1 MDEFR
6 YTLSR
11 QLHKQSPMQLLGA
24 EQVAE
29 LVPIL
34 NMDNIHGGLFT
45 PNEGH
50 IDPYRYPDKYLH
62 ISTLPPQPHHG
73 HRARRPGP
81 GRGARAELRRE
92 RAAAARG
99 RRLGRGDGARHGAGQ
114 PGHQLRRGVLSC
126 FPPIINLYPSQ
137 WLKHDSL
144 KYVRG
149 KHPSLQTGFHGREV
163 GLLAGL
169 ELPLVPVQ
177 HQVSCD
183 WWMSCHV
190 TSIIISDWPVP
201 GHQVRAR
208 RAAAEAGDTR
218 APPPGG
224 LLLLAPGEL

>member
-1 MDEFR
+1 MLLTPIPYTGNIYSTTIYNIYTPDHCYIHSTLLSTLLSTPQITAETGQEVGFHRPGSLRLGTSAARMDEFR

-11 QLHKQSPMQLLGA
+11 QLHKQSPMQLLGP

-50 IDPYRYPDKYLH
+50 IDPYRCPDNYLH

-137 WLKHDSL
+137 WLK
-144 KYVRG
+144 
-149 KHPSLQTGFHGREV
+149 Q
-163 GLLAGL
+163 
-169 ELPLVPVQ
+169 
-177 HQVSCD
+177 
-183 WWMSCHV
+183 
-190 TSIIISDWPVP
+190 
-201 GHQVRAR
+201 
-208 RAAAEAGDTR
+208 
-218 APPPGG
+218 
-224 LLLLAPGEL
+224 